1 MDKPY
6 RRYEVLLP
14 LWFNDGTAV
23 PDELIAETLLE
34 LRGQFGAVS
43 CESQTIHGEWAFQG
57 NLYHDS
63 LIRAFVDVPDTAE
76 NRQFFIAFKE
86 RLLARFQQ
94 LDIWVTTHPLE
105 VL

>member
-23 PDELIAETLLE
+23 PDDLIAETLLE

-43 CESQTIHGEWAFQG
+43 CESQTIHGEWTFQG
-57 NLYHDS
+57 NIYDDS
-63 LIRAFVDVPDTAE
+63 LIRAFVDVPDTHE
-76 NRQFFIAFKE
+76 NRQFFIEFKE
-86 RLLARFQQ
+86 RLLARFKQ

-105 VL
+105 II